1 MVVFS
6 DYTQEFYMG
15 HLLIPVWPANY
26 CSSAAWRSPRIN
38 CMPTMCPS
46 FLYVSCSSS
55 GRTGQCWLRR
65 KEVNRVWLEVEE
77 REWVTVGGVSL
88 AFVGMPSNGQGRHL
102 HLRLAMKYRQRSL
115 KNSGIEDYLFYFPE
129 TQSCKT
135 YYRANLDSGEV
146 NGSFSIG
153 FFRTSFWSFLCTC
166 LTIFSLR
173 HIYPQLQVC
182 IGSLYIAKHLKFSH
196 SLCSH

>member
-1 MVVFS
+1 MVIFS

-77 REWVTVGGVSL
+77 REWVTVGSVSL
-88 AFVGMPSNGQGRHL
+88 VFVGMPSNGQGRHL

-115 KNSGIEDYLFYFPE
+115 KNSGIEDDLFYFPE

-146 NGSFSIG
+146 NGSF
-153 FFRTSFWSFLCTC
+153 L
-166 LTIFSLR
+166 L
-173 HIYPQLQVC
+173 
-182 IGSLYIAKHLKFSH
+182 GSLEPVFGPLCVPVWQYFLWDIYTH
-196 SLCSH
+196 SYKSV